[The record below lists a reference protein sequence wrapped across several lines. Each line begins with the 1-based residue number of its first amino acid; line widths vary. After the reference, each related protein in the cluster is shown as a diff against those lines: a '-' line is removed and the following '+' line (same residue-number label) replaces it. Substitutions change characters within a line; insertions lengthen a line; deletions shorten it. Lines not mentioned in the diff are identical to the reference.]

1 MIDIAGN
8 TPASLD
14 DLLSDQAINEPTAYY
29 NRLRA
34 HDPVYWNGRWN
45 GWIVTNYADVVAG
58 FRDHGRLSSDRFD
71 GPFAKDITESASRY
85 GQLIEFMNKWMFTKD
100 RPYHI
105 HLRSLINTAFT
116 PKSVEVLRPRIRELV
131 RGLAEPLINRDRVN
145 FLGEFAF
152 TLPII
157 VIAEYLGVPAD
168 RRLELR
174 SWSEDLG
181 AVIFSEAE
189 NPGRFATGEQ
199 AMTDLVN
206 LIRPIVRAR
215 AIEPRD
221 DLITAMVH
229 AEVGG
234 DRFTED
240 EIIANAVL
248 MVFAGHETTMNLIS
262 NGIVAFDRFPEHWDR
277 LGTDERLARTAVE
290 EALRYDGPIRALAR
304 WATEPF
310 ELSGKRIMRYDRLLL
325 VQHAANHDPQAFTD
339 PEQFDP
345 QRWPNRHVGF
355 GQGIHTCLGAP
366 LARMEAQE
374 AFAYLSAEFSSVEV
388 LTTELTYN
396 RMVVSRSLRSL
407 DVRFHPR

>member
-1 MIDIAGN
+1 MVETIGK

-14 DLLSDQAINEPTAYY
+14 DLLSDHAINEPTAYY
-29 NRLRA
+29 DRLRA

-45 GWIVTNYADVVAG
+45 GWIVTNYADVVGG

-71 GPFAKDITESASRY
+71 GPFAKDIVESASLY

-100 RPYHI
+100 RPYHT

-116 PKSVEVLRPRIRELV
+116 PKSVEVVRSRIRELV
-131 RGLAEPLINRDRVN
+131 RELVEPLIGRDSVN

-189 NPGRFATGEQ
+189 NPDRFAVGEQ
-199 AMTDLVN
+199 AMTDLVS

-215 AIEPRD
+215 KEEPRE
-221 DLITAMVH
+221 DLISAMVH
-229 AEVGG
+229 ADVDG
-234 DRFTED
+234 DHFTED
-240 EIIANAVL
+240 EIIANVVL

-262 NGIVAFDRFPEHWDR
+262 NGVVAFDRFPEHWDR
-277 LGTDERLARTAVE
+277 LATDENLARTAVE
-290 EALRYDGPIRALAR
+290 EVLRYDGPIRALAR
-304 WATEPF
+304 WATESF
-310 ELSGKRIMRYDRLLL
+310 EIGGKRITRYDRLLL
-325 VQHAANHDPQAFTD
+325 VQHAANHDPQAFAH
-339 PEQFDP
+339 PEKFDP
-345 QRWPNRHVGF
+345 QRWPNRHLGF

-374 AFAYLSAEFSSVEV
+374 AFAYLSGAFSSIEV
-388 LTTELTYN
+388 LTTDLTYN
-396 RMVVSRSLRSL
+396 RMVVSRSLRNL
-407 DVRFHPR
+407 DVRFHQ